1 MECFDSVGNEKNSPF
16 KKASKNV
23 NTVPPELLKEYVR
36 SQNFAGAAKN
46 TDAIH
51 CKVKEEARRDGLA
64 ALEAFS

>member
-1 MECFDSVGNEKNSPF
+1 M
-16 KKASKNV
+16 

-51 CKVKEEARRDGLA
+51 CKVKEEPRRDSLA
-64 ALEAFS
+64 AFHKILERNHPFCR